1 MSKNNYWVLLLKG
14 EEPKL
19 FTSWLE
25 CEQNTHGAS
34 RAVWKGF
41 PTKDEAIKHA
51 KALGWSEL
59 TIIYDSELIPWAY
72 RGCGEKM
79 LTQAAGQYMYDI
91 REKIKIEVKSING
104 VSHTSEEDPGIT
116 LVDKLARKG
125 AGIVD

>member
-1 MSKNNYWVLLLKG
+1 
-14 EEPKL
+14 
-19 FTSWLE
+19 
-25 CEQNTHGAS
+25 
-34 RAVWKGF
+34 
-41 PTKDEAIKHA
+41 
-51 KALGWSEL
+51 
-59 TIIYDSELIPWAY
+59 
-72 RGCGEKM
+72 M